1 MNIEYLYAVSLAV
14 DIDISVVGVQD
25 VLTVCP
31 GDMVSLT
38 CSHNNTGGELTRWQV
53 SNESVMLCEELVR
66 HSSGLSENFCDQ
78 FRISMISDVSG
89 STLNST
95 IVIPVIEALDGI
107 VIECF
112 AGGLSSSPLFGDVK
126 LNVISKLLTSSYS

>member
-1 MNIEYLYAVSLAV
+1 MAI
-14 DIDISVVGVQD
+14 DIDISVGSVQD

-31 GDMVSLT
+31 GEMVSLT
-38 CSHNNTGGELTRWQV
+38 CTHDNVAGEQTRWRV

-66 HSSGLSENFCDQ
+66 HSSGLSEYFCDQ
-78 FRISMISDVSG
+78 FLISMISDNTG

-95 IVIPVIEALDGI
+95 IVIPATEALDGI

-112 AGGLSSSPLFGDVK
+112 AGGLSSSPLFGDIR
-126 LNVISKLLTSSYS
+126 LNVISKLLTIIISGS